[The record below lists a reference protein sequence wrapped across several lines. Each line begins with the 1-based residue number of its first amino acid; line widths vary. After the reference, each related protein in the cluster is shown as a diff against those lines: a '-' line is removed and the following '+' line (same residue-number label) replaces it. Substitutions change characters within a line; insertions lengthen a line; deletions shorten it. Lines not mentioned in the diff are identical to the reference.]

1 MTDFTNP
8 YEGKISSSNFL
19 PRFYKTD
26 TNKKFLQATLDQLI
40 VQGTVKK
47 INGYV
52 GRQNSKATSGKD
64 IFLAAPTSTR
74 QHYQL
79 EPGMVIKDTLGNTT
93 FFKDYQDYI
102 NQLTVFGAN
111 TDNHSRLNKQ
121 EFYSWDPHICWDKFI
136 DFQNY
141 YWLPYGPEVISIYGK
156 EQEVASEYTVIVESE
171 LDSNQYLFTPNG
183 LTRNPTLTLYRG
195 KTYTFNITSPGNPF
209 SFKTDRTPGT
219 LNRYTPET
227 LNGNAVEN
235 GTITFTI
242 PFNAPDILYYVSET
256 DIELGGV
263 IHVLSAAENTYID
276 VEKELLGKKTYT
288 LLNGVELSNGMK
300 VVFGGN
306 VFPKTYA
313 SNKYYIEGVGT
324 EITLIAESTINFV
337 SAYTVTKAV
346 PFESTPFDQGPFSN
360 TNAYAGYL
368 DYITINRASK
378 DQNPWSRYNRWF
390 HKDVIEDSAR
400 FNGKVA
406 EYNQDFR
413 AVRPII
419 EFEANL
425 KLFNYGTLAVG
436 DVDLVDTFTTDVF
449 STIEGS
455 LGYNIDNATV
465 TNGQRI
471 LFTADIDNRVKNKIF
486 KVEFITVASPTSG
499 VIRQIHLVEE
509 TLPLS
514 NQVILVKQGLKN
526 TGQAYWFNGTA
537 WTLAQ
542 QKTKPNQQPLFDV
555 YDSNGVSYSNTDTY
569 NGCTFLGTT
578 LFSYATGSFYD
589 KKLGFNIKYKSI
601 ENFGDIV
608 FNFNLLMDTFQFK
621 QGSDVII
628 QNTNVGYL
636 VKTNGL
642 TIKKYINGWQLNTL
656 SNVQPAIRIYKDLN
670 LVNNFS
676 IDIFDDVTKLDDL
689 VVKIYVNGISVPTS
703 KWKIIET
710 PTYKTVVLNTNI
722 AVTDVLT
729 IKAFSK
735 QLINANGYYEIP
747 INLQNNPLNGQIT
760 EFTLG
765 EVSDHVTSIIDN
777 LYSFAG
783 TFPGSNNLRD
793 LGNITQYGT
802 KFVQHSGPFGL
813 SLYHVTSETN
823 NVVRSL
829 EKARD
834 DYNNFKRNFIAV
846 ANKLGLDADP
856 VRQVNA
862 ILKIIN
868 KDKPNNAP
876 YYFSDMVPY
885 GASIKNTYTV
895 VDYRIKTYPLSTVFN
910 LDGLSNKAVT
920 IYLNGVQPPAGTQ
933 LLYGKDYTFNSQ
945 GFFVLADSVP
955 LHNDD
960 TLTVIEYESTDG
972 CFVPETPTKLGI
984 WPKYE
989 PKVYLDTTLITTRLM
1004 IQGHDGSQ
1012 VLTYGDFRDDL
1023 ILELEKRIYNNIKVK
1038 YDPTVYDIFD
1048 IIPSYNRTNDYTL
1061 ADFNQILAPSFYKWT
1076 TLVDRDFTKSLSFDR
1091 YNPLTFNYRGHTA
1104 PDGRE
1109 TPGYW
1114 RGIYRWMYDTDR
1126 PNLCPW
1132 EMLGFTIEPS
1142 WWQSVYGPAPYTRD
1156 NLVMWQDIANGMVKE
1171 PGIPPVKLEKFA
1183 KPFLINCIPV
1193 DSNGNILNPIEA
1205 GASVG
1210 IITAATQGDF
1220 VFGDVSPIEATWR
1233 RSSHYPFSVI
1243 LASILLTPAKTFGV
1257 LLDRS
1262 RIIRN
1267 IANQLIYKDT
1277 GLRVTPSDIKLPN
1290 LYSSSKRVET
1300 SGIINYLVNY
1310 ILSDTLK
1317 SYDQYVYDL
1326 NYINFKLS
1334 YRLAGFTSKEKFN
1347 LILDSRNPRST
1358 GSVFVPT
1365 ENYNI
1370 ILNSSSPIKK
1380 ITYSGVIVTKMPDGF
1395 EVKGYTKT
1403 QPYFKYYKWIES
1415 GISINIGGISESFV
1429 SWSPNQKYTTG
1440 KIIKNLNKY
1449 YRTTAT
1455 HTSVNTFESTYFQ
1468 VLPSL
1473 PIVGGRLAYLR
1484 KTWDRSEST
1493 VVPYGTKFRT
1503 PQEVV
1508 DFLLGYGEYL
1518 KDQGF
1523 IFDDFNNVISQVTNW
1538 ETSSKEF
1545 LFWTTQNWSTG
1556 EDKWND
1562 WLPNV
1567 ATPYESIVRYNGD
1580 YYRAIRLSQPSSFF
1594 VADDFVKL
1602 DGLSS
1607 VGSSVISLSPA
1618 AAKLTFNAPYSI
1630 VEDIKNQFN
1639 GYEIFKVDGTP
1650 ISPNFLN
1657 SYREDNSVTYQPQDT
1672 DGIYGASFYLVQKEQ
1687 VVIIDNSTIFNDT
1700 LYSLESGY
1708 KQDRIKVSG
1717 YVSLDWNGSFNVPGF
1732 IFDQAK
1738 ISNWDTWQ
1746 DYALG
1751 DTVKHKE
1758 YYYSASKFLPGA
1770 EFFNSTDWIK
1780 LDNVP
1785 TPKLIPNWSYKASQ
1799 FEDFYSLDSDNFDV
1813 GQQKIAQHLIG
1824 YQKRQYLEN
1833 IIQDDVSEFKFYQ
1846 GMIVEKG
1853 TQNVL
1858 NKLFDVL
1865 SAEDQESLKFYEE
1878 WAVRVGQYGASGSY
1892 ENIEFMLD
1900 EELFKNNPQGFEL
1913 VNTVDPTVSDFI
1925 IRQVPANIYV
1935 KPLGY
1940 NSNPWPQNKNF
1951 TPFLRTAGYV
1961 RENEVFTTIRS
1972 LDRIISQDITKFQDG
1987 DCVWCTFEV
1996 NSWNVY
2002 RYTNT
2007 GYKVVSATFNAGTKQ
2022 VTVVVDKLIEQ
2033 SVGEY
2038 IGINNLATFT
2048 AFYKIISV
2056 SLSTM
2061 VLQGAATLTPTPV
2074 ANTSS
2079 AIISKFISQKAN
2091 SINDIDFVLTS
2102 KLTAGELLWVD
2113 DIGDGK
2119 WGTLRY
2125 SPVYSRVDVSS
2136 PVATA
2141 NLKFGRK
2148 IASDYKGFIS
2158 VTSTDQG
2165 QVLVYLKSGTV
2176 TPWVQRATVPAPYI
2190 ADSFTSSLIATV
2202 LGVSPNGRWLVTGT
2216 PTATNSKTSL
2226 VSGLVV
2232 ANSVSTTV
2240 QGTNHGAITIY
2251 EKDSNNNYNLIAT
2264 VLSPSPTPNEL
2275 FGSSIAIS
2283 DTVLYVGAPGSNNVY
2298 KLNFG
2303 TTWTYNNSTITGPS
2317 SSNFGYNISLSFDAL
2332 TLAVSSSGQVKV
2344 YKNGFNVSTLTN
2356 GSSAFGTSISVSH
2369 NGEFIAI
2376 SDPLADGTQLDQ
2388 GSVTVYNYN
2397 ATGNNYVQK
2406 QILVN
2411 HNPELAESFGTTVQF
2426 MNDYK
2431 TLVIYSAN
2439 ADSVIETTFNT
2450 DQLVNPTDTGYPTT
2464 FDNRA
2469 TTIVTKKTDGGR
2481 VDIYD
2486 LYSTSWV
2493 YSESLQNPGN
2503 VSDGFASGMAV
2514 FANGILVGAP
2524 TAYYQT
2530 LVSGKIYFYSKDI
2543 NTYTW
2548 SVLHKEINKPDVFK
2562 IKRAFIYDKTKNK
2575 LLSYLDIVD
2584 PAQGKIPGIA
2594 EKEIK
2599 FKTSY
2604 DPATYSVG
2612 TLLVNVD
2619 EGMAWAEN
2627 KVGSLWWDLRTAK
2640 FINSYDADIVYRNS
2654 MWNTLAT
2661 GASIDVYE
2669 WVQSNLRPSDWNTQA
2684 DTEAGIALGISG
2696 TTLYGDTIYSTSIR
2710 YDAISKT
2717 TKVTYYYWVKNKKTI
2732 PPTTSRSMSAQ
2743 DVAGLIA
2750 NPRGAGYKYI
2760 ALTGLNSFSLVNLK
2774 ELLTASDAILS
2785 IEYWTVDNINQ
2796 NIHSQWSIISE
2807 DSPSLPV
2814 TIEQKWFDS
2823 LCGKDSYGR
2832 LVPDTALPI
2841 KLRYGV
2847 ENRPRQGM
2855 FINRFEALKQFV
2867 EQANLFL
2874 IDKQIVTTRNI
2885 SALNKYDA
2893 EPKIVTIDGIT
2904 DVPSGLYDKV
2914 VDTDAEL
2921 NYTNFVSYQRPLLT
2935 PIVVNGR
2942 ITGVNIISRGAGY
2955 IYAPYITIH
2964 GTGTGAQIRTN
2975 INEQG
2980 HVIGAT
2986 IISSGVGYNDDTLL
3000 IVRDFSVLV
3009 HSDSQAAGSWSIYS
3023 YDTTSKSWSRI
3034 VSQTYDVRNYW
3045 QKVDWFATGYNQF
3058 TAINMAVNT
3067 LVDLE
3072 DTDIAIGEIV
3082 KVKTTNDGTWL
3093 LLLKYANVVSV
3104 DWTLSY
3110 KVIGIE
3116 NGTIQLTSNLYKFA
3130 GSNIGYDAALYDG
3143 GVFDN
3148 VASSELR
3155 IILNALKTDILVDD
3169 LKSQYLNLFF
3179 TSVRYTLSEQL
3190 YIDWIFKTSF
3200 VKSKH
3205 LVGDLH
3211 QAVTFRNDNLSNFED
3226 YISEVTPYR
3235 TKVREFISNYTKLDN
3250 TLSVVTDF
3258 DLPPVYN
3265 TETDTLSSILTYTSD
3280 NGIEVGDSA
3289 IRLYPW
3295 KNWFDNVGFKVTDIK
3310 IIDGGTGYISQPVVK
3325 IVGKSTTTAV
3335 AKAYIANGKV
3345 NRIVVITSGT
3355 GYLTAPSVII
3365 DGGLSSTGTSARVVA
3380 IIAGGTTRSSLIKI
3394 KFDRTTSTYFITQL
3408 QETETFVGVY
3418 RKQQFNLA
3426 WAPNARIGQSSV
3438 TMDGVEVLRD
3448 DYTLSVVKSTSKGYT
3463 SYSGSLIFDTAPP
3476 KGAAISITY
3485 LKDWSLLNAADR
3497 IQYYYNPTT
3506 GQLGKDL
3513 AQLMTGIDYG
3523 GVVVNSLGFDLK
3535 YGWGASG
3542 WYSDRWDTYD
3552 SNFDDYIVTVSGST
3566 HTFTL
3571 PYIPGSGVILN
3582 VYYAPS
3588 GSTTFIRLDD
3598 PFYETVNQTNTNAI
3612 MIPIV
3617 ANGSS
3622 SVVTIPNSFTVIVG
3636 DTFAIRKIT
3645 SDGSLKFNELDYD
3658 TALSGGELAEYI
3670 SATGLRADDII
3681 ADGDEFVS
3689 QTTSSGPEEVVPG
3702 QVVDAVAIKIYDR
3715 LNSGSANI
3723 HVDNYISNGSDKN
3736 FLITQIINSNTA
3748 AFVKINSVIKN
3759 LVDDYSIDYK
3769 NKLIKFV
3776 TTPAAGSVISIF
3788 TFGFSGSNILD
3799 VDYFVADGVAAE
3811 FITKAPWLSS
3821 VTSLVYINGV
3831 PTSVVLFK
3839 TDNSYDTFNR
3849 IGIRFTQVPVSGD
3862 VINFIIVSGSAQTFA
3877 ITKTERIA
3885 ANGSLTY
3892 TLNNQVGNTLPAEA
3906 NMIVRVNQTILK
3918 GPDTSYFT
3926 IKSNKLNY
3934 QLHPV
3939 RYPKLSVDVNKITVY
3954 ANGELLAF
3962 GYDYTVDLAGITIKI
3977 NKNTYSKYLNKVLSV
3992 VVSKDNEYTYIPAGN
4007 SAPQQITFAN
4017 VYTSGDIVEVTSFY
4031 KHDILE
4037 IERSNFN
4044 VTVNADLV
4052 ADTVDYFTYKNL
4064 LGGTI
4069 PLERAVSSIEYVWVT
4084 KNNQLLNQGVD
4095 YKLLD
4100 DMQTITLT
4108 VYPTIGDVYSLITY
4122 GSNVLKPGIAY
4133 MQFKDM
4139 LNRVHYKRLILNKR
4153 TYLSKD
4159 LNYGDLTIEV
4169 IDGSILEYPSAILNS
4184 PGAIEIRGERIEY
4197 FTKNGNILGQL
4208 RRGTFG
4214 TGTPTIHKKGSYVQ
4228 DIGRT
4233 ETVPYLDTAST
4244 EQVVSNGT
4252 TIVPLSFA
4260 PSSTNEIEVFVGGY
4274 NTTSIWEPST
4284 VYTVDTIVNHGSY
4297 MFICITAH
4305 TSSSTFNVN
4314 SAKWKLFVGNIRL
4327 QKKSYSVF
4335 NVNNA
4340 PESPEGDVVL
4350 PADFTVDG
4358 ISKRIVLTNK
4368 LTTGTFVTVIKRSGV
4383 SWDSSTN
4390 IMNSSGQIAEFINS
4404 QPGVWYTD
4412 MKQVSVNTVTSFD
4425 SGLGT
4430 FDSSSQ
4436 TFDQGN

>member
-1 MTDFTNP
+1 MADSINP

-52 GRQNSKATSGKD
+52 GRQNSKATLGKD
-64 IFLAAPTSTR
+64 IFLAAPTNSR
-74 QHYQL
+74 QNYQL

-111 TDNHSRLNKQ
+111 TENHSRLNKQ

-141 YWLPYGPEVISIYGK
+141 YWLPYGPDVITVYGK
-156 EQEVASEYTVIVESE
+156 EQEVASEYTVVVESA

-195 KTYTFNITSPGNPF
+195 KTYIFDITSPGNPF
-209 SFKTDRTPGT
+209 SFKTERTPGT
-219 LNRYTPET
+219 LDRYTPET
-227 LNGNAVEN
+227 LTGTAVEN
-235 GTITFTI
+235 GTITFTV
-242 PFNAPDILYYVSET
+242 PVNAPDILYYVSET
-256 DIELGGV
+256 DIDLGGV
-263 IHVLSAAENTYID
+263 VHILSAVENTYID

-288 LLNGVELSNGMK
+288 LLNGMELSNGMK
-300 VVFGGN
+300 IAFGGN
-306 VFPKTYA
+306 VFPTSYA
-313 SNKYYIEGVGT
+313 LDKYYVEGVGT
-324 EITLIAESTINFV
+324 KITLVKESTLNFI

-390 HKDVIEDSAR
+390 HKDVIEASAK

-406 EYNQDFR
+406 EYDQDFR

-425 KLFNYGTLAVG
+425 KLFNYGTEAVG

-455 LGYNIDNATV
+455 VGYNIDNTTITA
-465 TNGQRI
+465 GQRI
-471 LFTADIDNRVKNKIF
+471 LFTADADNRVTNKIF
-486 KVEFITVASPTSG
+486 KVEFITVTSPSG
-499 VIRQIHLVEE
+499 ANTRQIHLKEE
-509 TLPLS
+509 TSPTL
-514 NQVILVKQGLKN
+514 NQVVLVKQGLKN
-526 TGQAYWFNGTA
+526 TGQAYWFNGTS

-542 QKTKPNQQPLFDV
+542 QKIKPNQAPLFDV
-555 YDSNGVSYSNTDTY
+555 CDSTGNSYSNVSVY
-569 NGCTFLGTT
+569 NGSTFLGTT
-578 LFSYATGSFYD
+578 LFSYAPGSLYD
-589 KKLGFNIKYKSI
+589 KNLGFNIKYKSI

-621 QGSDVII
+621 QASDVVI
-628 QNTNVGYL
+628 QNINVGYL
-636 VKTNGL
+636 VKTDGL
-642 TIKKYINGWQLNTL
+642 VLKKYVNGWQLNTL
-656 SNVQPAIRIYKDLN
+656 SNVQLAVRIYKDSN

-676 IDIFDDVTKLDDL
+676 IDIFDDITDL
-689 VVKIYVNGISVPTS
+689 NDLSVKVYVNGIKLSAS
-703 KWKIIET
+703 NWSIKET

-722 AVTDVLT
+722 ATTDVLT

-735 QLINANGYYEIP
+735 QPINSNGYYEIP

-765 EVSDHVTSIIDN
+765 EVSDHVNSIVDN
-777 LYSFAG
+777 LSSFTG
-783 TFPGSNNLRD
+783 TFPGTNNLRD
-793 LGNITQYGT
+793 LGNITQLGT

-813 SLYHVTSETN
+813 SLYHITSETN
-823 NVVRSL
+823 NIIKSL
-829 EKARD
+829 EKARED
-834 DYNNFKRNFIAV
+834 FNNFKRNFIAV

-856 VRQVNA
+856 VRQVNE

-868 KDKPNNAP
+868 KDKPKNAP

-895 VDYRIKTYPLSTVFN
+895 VDYRIKTYPLSSTFN
-910 LDGLSNKAVT
+910 LDNLSSKAVS

-933 LLYGKDYTFNSQ
+933 LLYGKDYTFDSQ
-945 GFFVLADSVP
+945 GFFVLTDSV
-955 LHNDD
+955 LLRDDD

-989 PKVYLDTTLITTRLM
+989 PKVYLDTTLVTPRIM

-1012 VLTYGDFRDDL
+1012 ILAYGDFRDDL
-1023 ILELEKRIYNNIKVK
+1023 ILELEKRIFNNIKVN

-1061 ADFNQILAPSFYKWT
+1061 EEFNQVLAPNFYKWT
-1076 TLVDRDFTKSLSFDR
+1076 SLVDRDFTKPLSFDR

-1114 RGIYRWMYDTDR
+1114 RGIYRWLYDTDR

-1132 EMLGFTIEPS
+1132 EMLGFSIEPS
-1142 WWQSVYGPAPYTRD
+1142 WWQDVYGPAPYTKD
-1156 NLVMWQDIANGMVKE
+1156 NLVMWQDISNGMVKA
-1171 PGIPPVKLEKFA
+1171 PNTPPVKLEKFA
-1183 KPFLINCIPV
+1183 KPFLMKCIPV

-1205 GASVG
+1205 GASTG

-1220 VFGDVSPIEATWR
+1220 VFGDVSPIEAAWR
-1233 RSSHYPFSVI
+1233 RSSHYPFSII

-1262 RIIRN
+1262 RIVRN
-1267 IANQLIYKDT
+1267 IADQLIYKDT
-1277 GLRVTPSDIKLPN
+1277 GLRVTPADIKLPN
-1290 LYSSSKRVET
+1290 LYSSSERIQT

-1347 LILDSRNPRST
+1347 LILDSRSPLAT
-1358 GSVFVPT
+1358 GSVFVPK
-1365 ENYNI
+1365 ENYDI

-1380 ITYSGVIVTKMPDGF
+1380 ITYSGVIITKMQDGF

-1403 QPYFKYYKWIES
+1403 QPYFKYYQWIES

-1429 SWSPNQKYTTG
+1429 SWTASQRYIVG
-1440 KIIKNLNKY
+1440 KIVRYVNRY
-1449 YRTTAT
+1449 YRTTVT
-1455 HTSVNTFESTYFQ
+1455 HTATDTFEPTNFQ
-1468 VLPSL
+1468 ILSALPV
-1473 PIVGGRLAYLR
+1473 VGGKSAYLR

-1503 PQEVV
+1503 TQEVV

-1523 IFDDFNNVISQVTNW
+1523 IFDDFNTTLSQVTNW
-1538 ETSSKEF
+1538 ETSAKEF

-1556 EDKWND
+1556 EDKWD
-1562 WLPNV
+1562 EWLPNV
-1567 ATPYESIVRYNGD
+1567 AIPYESIVRYNGD
-1580 YYRAIRLSQPSSFF
+1580 YYRAIRLSQASAFF
-1594 VADDFVKL
+1594 VNDDFVKL

-1618 AAKLTFNAPYSI
+1618 AAKLTFKAPYSV

-1657 SYREDNSVTYQPQDT
+1657 SYREDNSVSYQPQGA

-1687 VVIIDNSTIFNDT
+1687 VVIVDNSTIFNDT

-1717 YVSLDWNGSFNVPGF
+1717 YISLDWKGSFDVPGF

-1738 ISNWDTWQ
+1738 ISNWDAWQ

-1751 DTVKHKE
+1751 DIVKYKE
-1758 YYYSASKFLPGA
+1758 FYYSASKFLPGA
-1770 EFFNSTDWIK
+1770 EFFNSSDWIK
-1780 LDNVP
+1780 LDDAP
-1785 TPKLIPNWSYKASQ
+1785 TPRLIPNWSYKASQ

-1813 GQQKIAQHLIG
+1813 SQQKIAQHLIG

-1865 SAEDQESLKFYEE
+1865 SAEEQESLKFYEE
-1878 WAVRVGQYGASGSY
+1878 WAVRVGQYGANGSY
-1892 ENIEFMLD
+1892 ENIEFILD
-1900 EELFKNNPQGFEL
+1900 EDLFKNNPQGFEL
-1913 VNTVDPTVSDFI
+1913 VNTIDPQVNDFV
-1925 IRQVPANIYV
+1925 IRQTPANIYV

-1961 RENEVFTTIRS
+1961 RENEVLLTIKS
-1972 LDRIISQDITKFQDG
+1972 LDQIISKDITKFKDG
-1987 DCVWCTFEV
+1987 DCVWCTFDV
-1996 NSWNVY
+1996 TGWNVY
-2002 RYTNT
+2002 RYTT
-2007 GYKVVSATFNAGTKQ
+2007 AGYKVVSATFNSGTKQ
-2022 VTVVVDKLIEQ
+2022 VTVVVDKLVDQ
-2033 SVGEY
+2033 LAGEY
-2038 IGINNLATFT
+2038 IGINDLAGFT
-2048 AFYKIISV
+2048 AFYKVVSV
-2056 SLSTM
+2056 SLNTM
-2061 VLQGAATLTPTPV
+2061 ILQGASTLNPLPV
-2074 ANTSS
+2074 TNTSA
-2079 AIISKFISQKAN
+2079 AIISKFVSQRVD
-2091 SINDIDFVLTS
+2091 SIDNIDYILTNT
-2102 KLTAGELLWVD
+2102 LTAGDLIWVD
-2113 DIGDGK
+2113 NVGDNK
-2119 WGTLRY
+2119 WGTLKY
-2125 SPVYSRVDVSS
+2125 TPVYSKTEVSS
-2136 PVATA
+2136 SSAVT
-2141 NLKFGRK
+2141 NLKFGRV

-2158 VTSTDQG
+2158 AISTNQG
-2165 QVLVYLKSGTV
+2165 QVLIYIKAGTA
-2176 TPWVQRATVPAPYI
+2176 TPWVQRATVSAPYI
-2190 ADSFTSSLIATV
+2190 ADNFNSSLIATV
-2202 LGVSPNGRWLVTGT
+2202 LGISPNGRWLVTGT

-2226 VSGLVV
+2226 VNGLIIT
-2232 ANSVSTTV
+2232 NSTSTTV
-2240 QGTNHGAITIY
+2240 QGSNHGAISIY
-2251 EKDSNNNYNLIAT
+2251 EKDPNNIYNLVAT
-2264 VLSPSPTPNEL
+2264 VLSPAPIANEL

-2298 KLNFG
+2298 TLNFG
-2303 TTWTYNNSTITGPS
+2303 TAWTYGVTIAGPT
-2317 SSNFGYNISLSFDAL
+2317 SSNFGYNISLSFDAS
-2332 TLAVSSSGQVKV
+2332 TLAVSATGQVKV
-2344 YKNGFNVSTLTN
+2344 YKNGSIVATLTN
-2356 GSSAFGTSISVSH
+2356 GSSAFGTSLSVSH
-2369 NGEFIAI
+2369 TGEFVAV
-2376 SDPLADGTQLDQ
+2376 SDPLADGEQVDQ
-2388 GSVTVYNYN
+2388 GSVTVYSYN
-2397 ATGNNYVQK
+2397 SSSNTYGQK

-2411 HNPELAESFGTTVQF
+2411 YNPELAEFFGNTVRF

-2439 ADSVIETTFNT
+2439 ADSIIETTFNA
-2450 DQLVNPTDTGYPTT
+2450 DQDVNPTETGDPTT
-2464 FDNRA
+2464 FDSLA

-2486 LYSTSWV
+2486 LYSTKWV
-2493 YSESLQNPGN
+2493 YSESLENPGDI
-2503 VSDGFASGMAV
+2503 SDGFAQGLAV
-2514 FANGILVGAP
+2514 FANGVLVGAP

-2530 LVSGKIYFYSKDI
+2530 LVSGKVYFYSKPI
-2543 NTYTW
+2543 NTYSW
-2548 SVLHKEINKPDVFK
+2548 SVVHKEINKPDVFK
-2562 IKRAFIYDKTKNK
+2562 VKRAFIYDKTKNE
-2575 LLSYLDIVD
+2575 LLSYLDVVD

-2599 FKTSY
+2599 FKTFY
-2604 DPATYSVG
+2604 DPATYSIG
-2612 TLLVNVD
+2612 TSLVNVD
-2619 EGMAWAEN
+2619 EGMAWAES

-2640 FINSYDADIVYRNS
+2640 FVNSYDSDIVYRNS
-2654 MWNTLAT
+2654 TWNTLAV

-2669 WVQSNLRPSDWNTQA
+2669 WVKSNLKPLDWNAQA

-2696 TTLYGDTIYSTSIR
+2696 TTLYGDTVYSTSVR
-2710 YDAISKT
+2710 YDAVSKS
-2717 TKVTYYYWVKNKKTI
+2717 TKTTYYYWVKNKKTI
-2732 PPTTSRSMSAQ
+2732 PSITSRSMSAQ

-2750 NPRGAGYKYI
+2750 NPRGQGYKYI
-2760 ALTGLNSFSLVNLK
+2760 ALTGLNSFSLVNFK
-2774 ELLTASDAILS
+2774 ELLNEADVVLS
-2785 IEYWTVDNINQ
+2785 VEYWTVDKIDQ

-2823 LCGKDSYGR
+2823 LCGKDIYGR
-2832 LVPDTALPI
+2832 LVPDTTLPI
-2841 KLRYGV
+2841 KLRYGI
-2847 ENRPRQGM
+2847 ENRPRQGL

-2867 EQANLFL
+2867 EKANLFL

-2885 SALNKYDA
+2885 LALNDYDA
-2893 EPKIVTIDGIT
+2893 EPKILTIDGVT
-2904 DVPSGLYDKV
+2904 DVPSGLYDKI

-2921 NYTNFVSYQRPLLT
+2921 SYTNFVSYQKPVLE
-2935 PIVVNGR
+2935 PIIVDGR

-2955 IYAPYITIH
+2955 VYAPYITVY
-2964 GTGTGAQIRTN
+2964 GSGNGAKIRTI

-2980 HVIGAT
+2980 YITGTT
-2986 IISSGVGYNDDTLL
+2986 IVSSGVGYDTSTLL

-3009 HSDSQAAGSWSIYS
+3009 HSDSQAAGAWSIYS
-3023 YDTTSKSWSRI
+3023 YDPTSKLWSRI

-3045 QKVDWFATGYNQF
+3045 QKVNWFATGYNQF
-3058 TAINMAVNT
+3058 TAIDIAVNT
-3067 LVDLE
+3067 LVDLA
-3072 DTDIAIGEIV
+3072 DTDIKIGEVV

-3116 NGTIQLTSNLYKFA
+3116 NGTIQLKSNLYKFV
-3130 GSNIGYDAALYDG
+3130 GSDVGYDAALYDG

-3155 IILNALKTDILVDD
+3155 IILNALKDDILIDD

-3179 TSVRYTLSEQL
+3179 TSVRYALSEQL
-3190 YIDWIFKTSF
+3190 YVDWIFKTSF

-3205 LVGDLH
+3205 LVGDLD
-3211 QAVTFRNDNLSNFED
+3211 QSVTFKNDNLSNFED

-3250 TLSVVTDF
+3250 SLSVVTDF

-3265 TETDTLSSILTYTSD
+3265 TETDTLSSILTYTS
-3280 NGIEVGDSA
+3280 NTGIEVGDSA

-3310 IIDGGTGYISQPVVK
+3310 IVDGGSGYISQPVVN
-3325 IVGKSTTTAV
+3325 IVGNFKTTAV

-3345 NRIVVITSGT
+3345 NRIVIINSGT
-3355 GYLTAPSVII
+3355 GYLKAPTVII
-3365 DGGLSSTGTSARVVA
+3365 DGGLSATGIAARAVA
-3380 IIAGGTTRSSLIKI
+3380 IISDSTIRSSLIKI

-3408 QETETFVGVY
+3408 QETESFVGVY
-3418 RKQQFNLA
+3418 RKQQYNLK

-3438 TMDGVEVLRD
+3438 TVDGIEVLRD
-3448 DYTLSVVKSTSKGYT
+3448 NYTLSIVKSTSKGYA

-3476 KGAAISITY
+3476 AGASISITY

-3497 IQYYYNPTT
+3497 IQYYYNPTS

-3523 GVVVNSLGFDLK
+3523 GVIVNSLGFDLK
-3535 YGWGASG
+3535 YGWGTNG
-3542 WYSDRWDTYD
+3542 WYSDRWDNYD
-3552 SNFDDYIVTVSGST
+3552 SEFDDYITSVSGST
-3566 HTFTL
+3566 HSFTL
-3571 PYIPGSGVILN
+3571 PYIPASGTILN
-3582 VYYAPS
+3582 VYYSPA

-3598 PFYETVNQTNTNAI
+3598 PFFGTVNQTNTNAI
-3612 MIPIV
+3612 MTPIV
-3617 ANGSS
+3617 ASGASAI
-3622 SVVTIPNSFTVIVG
+3622 VTIPNTFTVVAG
-3636 DTFAIRKIT
+3636 DSFVIRKIT
-3645 SDGSLKFNELDYD
+3645 SDGSVKFNELDYD
-3658 TALSGGELAEYI
+3658 TALSGGELAEYS

-3681 ADGDEFVS
+3681 VDGDEFVS

-3702 QVVDAVAIKIYDR
+3702 QVVDAVAIKVYDR
-3715 LNSGSANI
+3715 VSSGAANI
-3723 HVDNYISNGSDKN
+3723 HVDNYIANGTDTN
-3736 FLITQIINSNTA
+3736 FLITQIINSNKA
-3748 AFVKINSVIKN
+3748 AFVKVNSVIKN
-3759 LVDDYSIDYK
+3759 LVDDYTIDYK

-3776 TTPAAGSVISIF
+3776 VAPTVGSVVSIF
-3788 TFGFSGSNILD
+3788 SFGLSGSNILD

-3811 FITKAPWLSS
+3811 FITKAPWVSS

-3831 PTSVVLFK
+3831 PTNVVLFK
-3839 TDNSYDTFNR
+3839 TDNSYDTYNR
-3849 IGIRFTQVPVSGD
+3849 IGIRFTQVPTAGD
-3862 VINFIIVSGSAQTFA
+3862 VINFIIVSGSEQTFA

-3892 TLNNQVGNTLPAEA
+3892 TLNNQVGTALPAEA

-3962 GYDYTVDLAGITIKI
+3962 GYDYTVDLTGITVKI
-3977 NKNTYSKYLNKVLSV
+3977 NKNTYSKYSGKTLSV
-3992 VVSKDNEYTYIPAGN
+3992 VVSKDNEYTYIPATN
-4007 SAPQQITFAN
+4007 STPQQITFAN
-4017 VYTSGDIVEVTSFY
+4017 SYSSGDIVEVTTFY

-4037 IERSNFN
+4037 IQRSNFN
-4044 VTVNADLV
+4044 IIVNADLV
-4052 ADTVDYFTYKNL
+4052 ADSVDYFTYNNL

-4084 KNNQLLNQGVD
+4084 KNNQLLNQGID

-4108 VYPTIGDVYSLITY
+4108 VYPTVGDVYSLITY

-4139 LNRVHYKRLILNKR
+4139 LNRVHYKRLTLNKR
-4153 TYLSKD
+4153 TYLTKN

-4169 IDGSILEYPSAILNS
+4169 VDGSILEFPSTVLNS
-4184 PGAIEIRGERIEY
+4184 PGVIEIRGERIEY
-4197 FTKNGNILGQL
+4197 FTKVGNILGQL
-4208 RRGTFG
+4208 RRGTLG
-4214 TGTPTIHKKGSYVQ
+4214 TGTPTVHKKGSYVQ

-4233 ETVPYLDTAST
+4233 ETIPYVDTAAT
-4244 EQVVSNGT
+4244 EQVISDGT

-4260 PSSTNEIEVFVGGY
+4260 PTSVNEIEVFVGGY
-4274 NTTSIWEPST
+4274 DTTSIWEPST

-4297 MFICITAH
+4297 MFRCITAH
-4305 TSSSTFNVN
+4305 TSSSTFNVD

-4327 QKKSYSVF
+4327 QKKSYSIF
-4335 NVNNA
+4335 NINNA
-4340 PESPEGDVVL
+4340 PESPEGDVVM
-4350 PADFTVDG
+4350 PADFTIDG
-4358 ISKRIVLTNK
+4358 TSKRIVLTNK
-4368 LTTGTFVTVIKRSGV
+4368 LALGTFVTVIKKSGTA
-4383 SWDSSTN
+4383 WDDSTN
-4390 IMNSSGQIAEFINS
+4390 IMNSTGQIAEFINS

-4412 MKQVSVNTVTSFD
+4412 MKQLSVNTVNSFD